1 MMYRDYWVC
10 PDCGAALD
18 PDEKCNCHDRR
29 PAAYCF
35 MCAMPLY
42 PEDALYDQDPAYE
55 RLDKSICNTKSI
67 FSEIK
72 RDMAEIEAILDCDD
86 PTKLQEIITEAR
98 YRVHVLTEKLY

>member
-1 MMYRDYWVC
+1 MILAGHY
-10 PDCGAALD
+10 
-18 PDEKCNCHDRR
+18 
-29 PAAYCF
+29 
-35 MCAMPLY
+35 
-42 PEDALYDQDPAYE
+42 QE